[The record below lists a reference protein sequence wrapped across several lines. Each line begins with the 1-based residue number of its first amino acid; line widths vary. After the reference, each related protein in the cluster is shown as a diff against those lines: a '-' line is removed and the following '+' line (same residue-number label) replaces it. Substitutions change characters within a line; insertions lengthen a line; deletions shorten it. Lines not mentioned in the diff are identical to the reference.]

1 MNVATM
7 EDLYL
12 QQLRDSRNS
21 ETQIVKALPKMAA
34 AAANAKLKAGFEKHL
49 KQTMKQVERLD
60 AILERLGKSAG
71 RKVCEAMVGLIKEG
85 SDVIKESEEGDV
97 GDAGLICSVQKIE
110 HYEIAC
116 YGCLA
121 MWAKLLDRADD
132 VKLLETTL
140 REEKETDEEL
150 LCLLRAALTTMRCR
164 RKAPG
169 SVATFAY
176 QLIIQFITART
187 KHEQLFSTS
196 RNLREHCRWLA
207 SDRRGV

>member
-34 AAANAKLKAGFEKHL
+34 AASNAKLKAGFVKHL

-71 RKVCEAMVGLIKEG
+71 RKVCEATVGLIKEG

-97 GDAGLICSVQKIE
+97 RDAGLICSAQKIE

-121 MWAKLLDRADD
+121 TWAKLLDRADD

-150 LCLLRAALTTMRCR
+150 SAL
-164 RKAPG
+164 
-169 SVATFAY
+169 ATSGINDDAMS
-176 QLIIQFITART
+176 Q
-187 KHEQLFSTS
+187 ESS
-196 RNLREHCRWLA
+196 R
-207 SDRRGV
+207 